1 MIPIE
6 VAHSLRGERLES
18 IRAGR
23 PVVTLMDGGPIVV
36 VHCIPVRRDPFAINL
51 DVGSID
57 SSALVP
63 LGRREASRYI
73 FDFDGVLSTAPGH
86 AGKVYGYAELCRN
99 GVIEAVDT
107 ALVRPQS
114 DYGGSARF
122 FPGTLLVGAITVG
135 TLRFLQLQA
144 ALGVRPPIAFG
155 LSWLRVAR
163 LYVGLDDRYRDVDV
177 RAFLQ
182 EDLVLPEVIIRN
194 PSEDPIVLLKTTV
207 DQLWNAIGVSSCRDF
222 NDMRFLTAATEAF
235 RKGHVANPNSHPLL
249 LLPPKTGPSST
260 QECERSG

>member
-1 MIPIE
+1 MATSKAKPVLTELLIVIGGLSDRQERSSSYAGVLRLMIPIE
-6 VAHSLRGERLES
+6 VARSLRGERLAS

-23 PVVTLMDGGPIVV
+23 AVVTLMDEGPIVV

-57 SSALVP
+57 SGALVP
-63 LGRREASRYI
+63 PGRRESSRYL

-122 FPGTLLVGAITVG
+122 FPGTPLVGAIVVG
-135 TLRFLQLQA
+135 TLRFLQLQT
-144 ALGVRPPIAFG
+144 ALGVQPPIAFG
-155 LSWLRVAR
+155 LSLLRVAG
-163 LYVGLDDRYRDVDV
+163 LYVGPMT
-177 RAFLQ
+177 ATATWTCT
-182 EDLVLPEVIIRN
+182 P
-194 PSEDPIVLLKTTV
+194 
-207 DQLWNAIGVSSCRDF
+207 SCR
-222 NDMRFLTAATEAF
+222 
-235 RKGHVANPNSHPLL
+235 
-249 LLPPKTGPSST
+249 KTSSS
-260 QECERSG
+260 RR